1 MIGAISLMRGI
12 PWLNARLLSFMPEG
26 KPVPKVE
33 RIWIA
38 LVLTLQLFLGFL
50 AGIATQIGI
59 VVGLFLYVLPAL
71 GLNFLHFAQH
81 IAATNLPA
89 RLLFGT

>member
-1 MIGAISLMRGI
+1 M
-12 PWLNARLLSFMPEG
+12 
-26 KPVPKVE
+26 
-33 RIWIA
+33 
-38 LVLTLQLFLGFL
+38 LTLQLFLGFL